1 MKPPKVGPCQG
12 PHSDFDMFWSQLA
25 NIINMCHE
33 LVRLADAIDWCFF
46 YKRFSPLYAEMGRPG
61 IPTRLMLGLHLLK
74 HMHDL
79 SDEAVWAR
87 WICNP

>member
-46 YKRFSPLYAEMGRPG
+46 YKR
-61 IPTRLMLGLHLLK
+61 
-74 HMHDL
+74 L
-79 SDEAVWAR
+79 SISIQSGPRANRRV
-87 WICNP
+87 